1 METGNALDQDL
12 PKKQHFDS
20 NCITPGTPFMEQLAI
35 CLRYY
40 VIDRLN
46 NDPGWKNIQVI
57 LSDASVPGEGE
68 HKIMDYIRRQKTLST
83 YDPNTKHVLYGLD
96 ADLIMLALATH
107 EPYFYILR
115 EDVSVKRN
123 KERACQ
129 ICGQSGHD
137 AFNCKGEKKEIV
149 GTWDDQSKY
158 LEQKPFLFVHISVLR
173 EYLDVEMK
181 LLDAPFEW
189 NLERAVDDWVFMCF
203 FVGND
208 FLPHLPSLEIR
219 EGAVELLISIW
230 KSQAKTW
237 DDYLTDSGDIDLD
250 RVQSIM
256 EELGKVEDITFK
268 DRREGEERRRIS
280 RLERKKENKFRQQQQ
295 NQDQRKDEYGRLP
308 NALRKSEA
316 YIQEQMGGV
325 EMFSVKNG
333 PSNNNRKRPFDSSAA
348 PAPPP
353 PKKTFAHQNPELA
366 ATANKEAAKKLKMQ
380 LLGKLGKKPAV
391 ESNPSGGFSMLDFQ
405 ESAPVVA
412 SDEIV
417 VKEEKASSPTVEASE
432 EEEEEVVIEEAV
444 APATKGSE
452 ATNGEDVDGA
462 ADDDNEEEDVE
473 VGGVMKVKAGEA
485 DSDEEAPQDDIRL
498 WEDGW
503 KARYYEK
510 KFDVDVGD
518 EKFRKR

>member
-1 METGNALDQDL
+1 M
-12 PKKQHFDS
+12 
-20 NCITPGTPFMEQLAI
+20 
-35 CLRYY
+35 
-40 VIDRLN
+40 
-46 NDPGWKNIQVI
+46 
-57 LSDASVPGEGE
+57 
-68 HKIMDYIRRQKTLST
+68 
-83 YDPNTKHVLYGLD
+83 
-96 ADLIMLALATH
+96 
-107 EPYFYILR
+107 
-115 EDVSVKRN
+115 SVKRN

-173 EYLDVEMK
+173 EYLDVDMK

-325 EMFSVKNG
+325 ETFSVKNG
-333 PSNNNRKRPFDSSAA
+333 PSHNNRKRPYDSSAA
-348 PAPPP
+348 LAPPP

-380 LLGKLGKKPAV
+380 LL
-391 ESNPSGGFSMLDFQ
+391 
-405 ESAPVVA
+405 
-412 SDEIV
+412 
-417 VKEEKASSPTVEASE
+417 
-432 EEEEEVVIEEAV
+432 
-444 APATKGSE
+444 
-452 ATNGEDVDGA
+452 
-462 ADDDNEEEDVE
+462 
-473 VGGVMKVKAGEA
+473 
-485 DSDEEAPQDDIRL
+485 
-498 WEDGW
+498 
-503 KARYYEK
+503 
-510 KFDVDVGD
+510 
-518 EKFRKR
+518 

>member
-1 METGNALDQDL
+1 METGQALNEDL
-12 PKKQHFDS
+12 PKKEHFDS

-40 VIDRLN
+40 IIDRLN
-46 NDPGWKNIQVI
+46 NDPGWKNIQVF

-68 HKIMDYIRRQKTLST
+68 HKIMDYIRRQKKVSS
-83 YDPNTKHVLYGLD
+83 YNPNTKHVLYGLD

-107 EPYFYILR
+107 EPHFYILR

-137 AFNCKGEKKEIV
+137 AFNCRGEKKEIV

-158 LEQKPFLFVHISVLR
+158 LELKPFLFVHISVLR
-173 EYLDVEMK
+173 EYLEVEMK

-189 NLERAVDDWVFMCF
+189 NFERAVDDWVFMCF

-219 EGAVELLISIW
+219 EGAVELLIGIW
-230 KSQAKTW
+230 KNQAMTW
-237 DDYLTDSGDIDLD
+237 DDYLTNSGDINLS

-256 EELGKVEDITFK
+256 EELGKVEDVTFK

-280 RLERKKENKFRQQQQ
+280 RLERKRQNKMQG
-295 NQDQRKDEYGRLP
+295 KDEHGRLP
-308 NALRKSEA
+308 TALRKSEA
-316 YIQEQMGGV
+316 YIQEQMSGV
-325 EMFSVKNG
+325 ETFTVQSRSAVDLKN
-333 PSNNNRKRPFDSSAA
+333 SRKRPLGSTTTDQAT
-348 PAPPP
+348 
-353 PKKTFAHQNPELA
+353 KKSFSFQNPTI
-366 ATANKEAAKKLKMQ
+366 TANANKDAAMKLKMQ
-380 LLGKLGKKPAV
+380 LLGKLKKGP
-391 ESNPSGGFSMLDFQ
+391 ETNHKGGFSLSDFQ
-405 ESAPVVA
+405 VVDDIQEVETKTIEVK
-412 SDEIV
+412 SDIAVQAIV
-417 VKEEKASSPTVEASE
+417 EEVIEEKEANAVE
-432 EEEEEVVIEEAV
+432 EEEEE
-444 APATKGSE
+444 
-452 ATNGEDVDGA
+452 
-462 ADDDNEEEDVE
+462 EEEELEAGDVPH
-473 VGGVMKVKAGEA
+473 VKVEPV
-485 DSDEEAPQDDIRL
+485 DSDDESPQDDIRL

-518 EKFRKR
+518 EKFRKS